1 MPAAAL
7 ADARRIGRE
16 FVTLLN
22 QRRHREVAQIPMAGG
37 DAAARAEL
45 IRLTESAA
53 EFGAGFDRVC
63 SAPDKWSL
71 GFETECI
78 LDLTWRG
85 GQKLMRVRLFATP
98 AESGWKL
105 AGVAVDSGGE

>member
-1 MPAAAL
+1 M
-7 ADARRIGRE
+7 
-16 FVTLLN
+16 TLLN
-22 QRRHREVAQIPMAGG
+22 QRRYREVAQIPAVGG

-63 SAPDKWSL
+63 AAPDRWSL

-98 AESGWKL
+98 GESGWKI
-105 AGVAVDSGGE
+105 AGVAVDPGGG